1 MSIPRPGDPR
11 AYGGILRPGASH
23 AGGTVERARG
33 RRLALDRMTADL
45 EPGEVPQAA
54 RLRTPD
60 DLRDATG
67 TPVAM
72 ITVDVVD
79 GEPRV
84 YLVVPDAP
92 GINPTVMRLR
102 DDLEVELDLDFL
114 KVVLTTRSPTA
125 ELALPAADVEDRRDA
140 NE

>member
-1 MSIPRPGDPR
+1 
-11 AYGGILRPGASH
+11 
-23 AGGTVERARG
+23 
-33 RRLALDRMTADL
+33 MTADL